1 MLYFEDIHLNRE
13 HKSSEYVIGKDE
25 IIAFA
30 KQWDPQPY
38 HIDEE
43 EAKKWPLGLTASS
56 IHSYAICSK
65 LANAMIGEPTAAV
78 AGLGVDEMRMPVPVR
93 PGDRL
98 HAVSFIDSKRDS
110 KSKPD
115 MGIVTSVT
123 KLINQKGEVVLS
135 YKTSSLIYKKPVS
148 NS

>member
-1 MLYFEDIHLNRE
+1 MLYFEDIQLNQE
-13 HKSSEYVIGKDE
+13 HRSETYVVSKEE

-78 AGLGVDEMRMPVPVR
+78 AGLGVDEMRMPAPVR
-93 PGDRL
+93 PGDQL
-98 HAVSFIDSKRDS
+98 HALSLVDSKRDS
-110 KSKPD
+110 KSKPN
-115 MGIVTSVT
+115 MGIITSLT
-123 KLINQKGEVVLS
+123 KLVNQKGEVVLS
-135 YKTSSLIYKKPVS
+135 YKTSSLIFRRP
-148 NS
+148 